1 MAGTSPGGGQVP
13 EATALSCWPVRW
25 WHGEPLSTGGGL
37 GEGEGFLG
45 RGSPA
50 PALICML
57 TEQGIS
63 PFFSVSK
70 QPNFLQGDLRP
81 HPGWGD
87 RSSCQMSPQCSA
99 PCWHSGGKS
108 PCLGLSRAV
117 GSPGHGQNPP
127 QHPRSTGL
135 VQGKQAEPP
144 LSPACPQGAPQAG
157 AHGGAGSAGPGG
169 SHQRGWAALGM
180 LSTSQ
185 HQAPSAVVRSHPV

>member
-1 MAGTSPGGGQVP
+1 MESPKAP
-13 EATALSCWPVRW
+13 
-25 WHGEPLSTGGGL
+25 GGL

-87 RSSCQMSPQCSA
+87 RGSCQMSLRCSA
-99 PCWHSGGKS
+99 PRRRSEGKS
-108 PCLGLSRAV
+108 PYLGLSRAV
-117 GSPGHGQNPP
+117 GSPGHGQDPP
-127 QHPRSTGL
+127 QHPHSTGL
-135 VQGKQAEPP
+135 VHSEQADP
-144 LSPACPQGAPQAG
+144 
-157 AHGGAGSAGPGG
+157 
-169 SHQRGWAALGM
+169 
-180 LSTSQ
+180 
-185 HQAPSAVVRSHPV
+185 PSALRVPRVPRLAAPRRPGRTAVLALQGLVAATSEDGQFWGCSAPHSIRPPVPW